1 MSLLAKDK
9 KNTRI
14 VAEAIHRS
22 LSRAI
27 SSSDE
32 SASSASKLAAMNN
45 DHDKGDKMRK
55 IGTIKTIKEE
65 DEDSDTDIDVDSE
78 MTEVEENQLVS
89 GKLRGYNGG
98 IEKQPSYLDSAM
110 DDLSE
115 EEEKKGE
122 ANKVNDAT

>member
-1 MSLLAKDK
+1 MMSLLAKDK

-22 LSRAI
+22 LSRAV

-65 DEDSDTDIDVDSE
+65 DEDSDVDSE
-78 MTEVEENQLVS
+78 MTEVEEDQLVS
-89 GKLRGYNGG
+89 GKLRGYNGE
-98 IEKQPSYLDSAM
+98 IEKQPSYLNSVM

-115 EEEKKGE
+115 EEEKKG
-122 ANKVNDAT
+122 